1 MLILD
6 PWNLN
11 TKSMRRNPVD
21 RLRGVR
27 KTSSRFIDNL
37 ILDKAVSTLSLTH
50 PTSNY
55 EKTVPPLVGAKF
67 TIQMTSD
74 ENDDLNPEA
83 SIVWDKC
90 HRMET
95 SYEPRCLEWLGSNI
109 LAELGPGTQT
119 HKRKTT
125 RGEKFIFRAHPSWRG
140 GVSSNDWA
148 MFSWADTD
156 ASSVHIPT
164 QIITFIEFVEE
175 DISKLQHLP
184 FLYGDTSG
192 PIWSTCCGVTS
203 LELNDHC
210 RNGMPLA
217 AMNLCLV
224 SVDTIYEPIATIP
237 DEGGTPGDFLF
248 IRPADNWGYGFTQL
262 IEDNEAA
269 PEDNEAA
276 ELHRSPFLPCCDC

>member
-6 PWNLN
+6 PSNLN

-95 SYEPRCLEWLGSNI
+95 SYE
-109 LAELGPGTQT
+109 
-119 HKRKTT
+119 HKHTNEKPQ
-125 RGEKFIFRAHPSWRG
+125 GEKSLFFVPTHHGVVVLVPTIGQCFLGLTRMLHQFISP
-140 GVSSNDWA
+140 
-148 MFSWADTD
+148 
-156 ASSVHIPT
+156 P
-164 QIITFIEFVEE
+164 
-175 DISKLQHLP
+175 KL
-184 FLYGDTSG
+184 
-192 PIWSTCCGVTS
+192 
-203 LELNDHC
+203 
-210 RNGMPLA
+210 
-217 AMNLCLV
+217 
-224 SVDTIYEPIATIP
+224 
-237 DEGGTPGDFLF
+237 
-248 IRPADNWGYGFTQL
+248 
-262 IEDNEAA
+262 
-269 PEDNEAA
+269 
-276 ELHRSPFLPCCDC
+276 LHS